1 MNAAGIHRIARVL
14 ALSLSCSACSI
25 GALRPEAIPPGTGAW
40 QTGGSARHGR
50 LFLYVAGWDISKY
63 ALGSSQPLR
72 TAENTDI
79 TAALALDRF
88 GNLSAVEGYGSFSGQ
103 IQAYNARDLK
113 LVRTIRNTPSFSSQ
127 AVTDRS
133 GYLYVAD
140 HGPIWVYAP
149 GGRRLIYRIR
159 HGAEDAHA
167 LAFDA
172 SGNLYAGN
180 RAHLVSVFVPTQK
193 PGHMAL
199 SRSIRDG
206 VDHPEALAVGPT
218 GDLFVA
224 NFLACNPPCGN
235 GSVTVYPPGGAEPM
249 LKITDGVAAPL
260 RLAVDS
266 TGRLYV
272 ANASLG
278 RQIHPRGWVSVYAPG
293 GSRPTRKITD
303 EVRGP
308 IALAIDPS
316 DNLYVANAYDH
327 SVTVYSPGGATLLYK
342 ITKGI
347 SNYADA
353 LAIGPQ

>member
-14 ALSLSCSACSI
+14 ALSVSCSACSV
-25 GALRPEAIPPGTGAW
+25 GALRPEAVSPGIGA
-40 QTGGSARHGR
+40 QPGGAARHQR
-50 LFLYVAGWDISKY
+50 LFLYVGGWDISKY

-79 TAALALDRF
+79 TAALALDRS

-103 IQAYNARDLK
+103 IQAYDARNLK

-133 GYLYVAD
+133 GYLFVAD
-140 HGPIWVYAP
+140 RGPIWVYAP

-167 LAFDA
+167 LVFDA

-180 RAHLVSVFVPTQK
+180 RSHLVNVFVPTQK

-206 VDHPEALAVGPT
+206 VDHPQALAVSPA

-224 NFLACNPPCGN
+224 NFLACNPPCGK
-235 GSVTVYPPGGAEPM
+235 GAITVYPPGGAKPI
-249 LKITDGVAAPL
+249 LKITDGVEAPL
-260 RLAVDS
+260 RLALDS

-293 GSRPTRKITD
+293 ASRPMRKIID
-303 EVRGP
+303 GVRGP
-308 IALAIDPS
+308 IALALDPS
-316 DNLYVANAYDH
+316 DNLYVANAYDG
-327 SVTVYSPGGATLLYK
+327 SVTVYSPGGATLLYR

-353 LAIGPQ
+353 LAIGAQ

>member
-1 MNAAGIHRIARVL
+1 
-14 ALSLSCSACSI
+14 
-25 GALRPEAIPPGTGAW
+25 
-40 QTGGSARHGR
+40 
-50 LFLYVAGWDISKY
+50 GWDISKY

-79 TAALALDRF
+79 TTALALDHF
-88 GNLSAVEGYGSFSGQ
+88 GNLSAVEGYGSVSGQ

-133 GYLYVAD
+133 GHLYVAD

-149 GGRRLIYRIR
+149 GARRLIYRIR

-167 LAFDA
+167 LAFDV

-180 RAHLVSVFVPTQK
+180 RSHLVSVFVPTQK

-206 VDHPEALAVGPT
+206 VDHPEALAVGPS
-218 GDLFVA
+218 GELFVA
-224 NFLACNPPCGN
+224 NSPDCNPPCGK
-235 GSVTVYPPGGAEPM
+235 GSVTVYPPGSSKPM
-249 LKITDGVAAPL
+249 LRITDGVDAPF

-266 TGRLYV
+266 TGVLYV
-272 ANASLG
+272 ANTPLV
-278 RQIHPRGWVSVYAPG
+278 RHIHPRGWISVYAPG
-293 GSRPTRKITD
+293 GIRPMRKITD
-303 EVRGP
+303 GVRGP
-308 IALAIDPS
+308 IALALDPS

-347 SNYADA
+347 SKYADA
-353 LAIGPQ
+353 HAIGQL